1 MLRALLVDDDEVFAP
16 AVAEIVR
23 QEGFDVT
30 VAGSLTEARDA
41 ARSLRPALL
50 LVDLALPDG
59 SGLDLVRDYSEVP
72 NTHIILITGFASV
85 DSAIEALRMRTFD
98 YLTKPLD
105 LEHLRRLLMRV
116 RLQATHTDTIR
127 LIDHEGNPAAFGP
140 LVGASDAM
148 RKMHALIEKVAPT
161 EASVLICGESGTGKE
176 LVGRAIHELS
186 QRRDSPYLTLNC
198 GALAPTLVG
207 SELFGHEKG
216 SFTGANRRHI
226 GYFERASG
234 GTLFLDEVTEMPG
247 ELQVNLLRV
256 LETGKLVRLGGD
268 REISVDVRVLAAT
281 NRKPDAII
289 SAGRFRKDLFF
300 RLSGFPVNVPPLRVR
315 DGDIE
320 LLARY
325 FLNTL
330 NRQNNT
336 RRVLAEDAITKLKE
350 HTWPGN
356 VRELRNHIE
365 RAYVMC
371 DGDTLTQKSLP
382 VITENWQESAP
393 DGAQS
398 FTVGD
403 SLDDV
408 ERRLIFATLDYY
420 KGNKSRTAQSLG
432 ISLKT
437 VYNRLNQYEDEHP
450 TS

>member
-30 VAGSLTEARDA
+30 VAGSLEEARNT
-41 ARSLRPALL
+41 ARNLRPVLL

-59 SGLDLVRDYSEVP
+59 SGLDLVRDYADIP

-105 LEHLRRLLMRV
+105 LEHLRYLLMRV
-116 RLQATHTDTIR
+116 RLQAMHPDTIR
-127 LIDHEGNPAAFGP
+127 LIDHEGKPAAFGP
-140 LVGASDAM
+140 LVGASEAM

-186 QRRDSPYLTLNC
+186 RRRDSPYLALNC
-198 GALAPTLVG
+198 GALAPNLVG

-234 GTLFLDEVTEMPG
+234 GTLFLDEVTEMPA

-256 LETGKLVRLGGD
+256 LETGKLVRLGGV

-281 NRKPDAII
+281 NRKPDVII
-289 SAGRFRKDLFF
+289 AAGHFRKDLFF
-300 RLSGFPVNVPPLRVR
+300 RLSGFPINVPPLKSRE
-315 DGDIE
+315 GDIE

-325 FLNTL
+325 FLNGL

-336 RRVLAEDAITKLKE
+336 RRTLTEDAVSKLKE
-350 HTWPGN
+350 HDWPGN

-365 RAYVMC
+365 QAYVMC
-371 DGDTLTQKSLP
+371 EGDTLTQKCLP
-382 VITENWQESAP
+382 AVGEKWQEAP
-393 DGAQS
+393 EGAES
-398 FTVGD
+398 FTVGN
-403 SLDDV
+403 SLEDV
-408 ERRLIFATLDYY
+408 ERRLIFATLEYF

-437 VYNRLNQYEDEHP
+437 VYNRLNQYDDVN
-450 TS
+450 SLS